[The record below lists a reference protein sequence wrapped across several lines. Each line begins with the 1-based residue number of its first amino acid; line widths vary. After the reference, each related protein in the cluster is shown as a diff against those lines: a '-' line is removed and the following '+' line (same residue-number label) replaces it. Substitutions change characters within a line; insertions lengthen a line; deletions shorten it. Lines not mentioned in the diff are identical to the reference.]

1 MSLGATSSL
10 ATRKVRGA
18 MNEHL
23 LPRLNFLRTRH
34 RKRPKKTEHDALYT
48 FRGPHKTTLPFS
60 SQRKNPPALPHTALS
75 LLLHDESLAQQNFH
89 R

>member
-1 MSLGATSSL
+1 MSTYSVGSNSYAHDSPQT
-10 ATRKVRGA
+10 T
-18 MNEHL
+18 E
-23 LPRLNFLRTRH
+23 
-34 RKRPKKTEHDALYT
+34 KTEHDALYT

>member
-23 LPRLNFLRTRH
+23 LPRLNSYAHDTANDR
-34 RKRPKKTEHDALYT
+34 KTEHDALYT